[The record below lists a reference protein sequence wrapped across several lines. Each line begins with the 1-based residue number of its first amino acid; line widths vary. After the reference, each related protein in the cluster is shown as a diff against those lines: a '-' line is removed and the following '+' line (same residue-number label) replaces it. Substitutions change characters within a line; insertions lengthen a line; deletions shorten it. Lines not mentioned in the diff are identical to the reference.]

1 MTNARVQGDLEKLQI
16 YRNSCISK
24 YPECLTF
31 CQVNHPV
38 KHFHVN
44 SNFWLKDKSRR
55 VTLNAGDMW
64 KSKIFS
70 QKIFGKTRKLR
81 KFMFGKRRFE

>member
-1 MTNARVQGDLEKLQI
+1 MTNARIQGDLVLKTTEMKLFI
-16 YRNSCISK
+16 
-24 YPECLTF
+24 PVPLHF
-31 CQVNHPV
+31 CQMNHTV

-44 SNFWLKDKSRR
+44 SNFWLNDKSRR
-55 VTLNAGDMW
+55 ETLNAGDMW